1 MPIERSFD
9 DTSPEVLRADQL
21 IAPIPGFPEVVIATY
36 SRMKLESILA
46 HHPHEQLGMI
56 NTSALSIPV
65 YSIESGDQRFALY
78 LSTIGGAASA
88 GIMEEVIAMGGKRF
102 LFFGSCGALIHDVTE
117 GAIAV
122 PTAAWRDEGVSY
134 HYLPA
139 ADEIE
144 IETSARMIEIL
155 GELDVPH
162 HATKTWTTDAIY
174 RETMA
179 TMQKRI
185 AAGCGVVEMEAAST
199 AAVAKFRGV
208 EFYQFLYGADSL
220 AGDEWDPRTLV
231 ENGDDQNDIIA
242 ELAVRVAAKL

>member
-1 MPIERSFD
+1 MPIENTFD
-9 DTSPEVLRADQL
+9 DSSPEVFRADQL
-21 IAPIPGFPEVVIATY
+21 IAPIPDFPEVVIATY
-36 SRMKLESILA
+36 SRKKLEAILETY
-46 HHPHEQLGMI
+46 PHEQLALI
-56 NTSALSIPV
+56 NTSALKIPV
-65 YSIESGDQRFALY
+65 YAIEAGETRIGLY

-88 GIMEEVIAMGGKRF
+88 GIMEEVIAMGGQRF
-102 LFFGSCGALIHDVTE
+102 LFFGSCGALNHDVAE
-117 GAIAV
+117 GAVVV

-144 IETSARMIEIL
+144 VETAGRLIAIL
-155 GELDVPH
+155 DELEVPY

-174 RETMA
+174 RETVA

-185 AAGCGVVEMEAAST
+185 STGCGVVEMECAST
-199 AAVAKFRGV
+199 AAVAKFRDV

-231 ENGDDQNDIIA
+231 ENGDDQNGRLA
-242 ELAVRVAAKL
+242 ELAVRISTRL

>member
-1 MPIERSFD
+1 MPIQDSFD
-9 DTSPEVLRADQL
+9 DSSPEVIQAAQL
-21 IAPIPGFPEVVIATY
+21 IAAIPDFPEIVIATY
-36 SRMKLESILA
+36 SRTKLEAILQA
-46 HHPHEQLGMI
+46 FPHEQIGLI
-56 NTSALSIPV
+56 NTSALKIPV
-65 YSIESGDQRFALY
+65 NVIEAEGKRFAAY

-102 LFFGSCGALIHDVTE
+102 LFFGSCGALNHDVTE

-144 IETSARMIEIL
+144 VETAARMMNIL
-155 GELDVPH
+155 DELGVPH

-174 RETMA
+174 RETRA

-185 AAGCGVVEMEAAST
+185 DAGCGVVEMECAST

-208 EFYQFLYGADSL
+208 EFFQFLYGADSL
-220 AGDEWDPRTLV
+220 AGDEWDPRSLA
-231 ENGDDQNDIIA
+231 EHGDDQNAMLA
-242 ELAVRVAAKL
+242 ELAVRVAARL